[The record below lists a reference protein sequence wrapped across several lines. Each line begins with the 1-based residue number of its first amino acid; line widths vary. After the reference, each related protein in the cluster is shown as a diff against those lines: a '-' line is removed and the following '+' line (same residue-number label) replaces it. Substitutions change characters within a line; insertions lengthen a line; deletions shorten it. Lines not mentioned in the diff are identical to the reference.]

1 MDRALQCSW
10 KYSYAFVK
18 AMYDWRIK
26 LVMSNDY
33 TSYDAIADSQLD
45 GVDITDEWVYAVRNW
60 ETEASLE
67 DYKESYYD
75 NFEPN
80 LDDFEY
86 CEDDDYYYY
95 LDDWDYEIVNNENLL
110 DCIADIEDYY
120 ETALSEDDKQR
131 IETVFNC
138 AQEYKKQEKERREK
152 AEEKARQQNSYK
164 VYSHI

>member
-1 MDRALQCSW
+1 MDASLWTSW

-33 TSYDAIADSQLD
+33 TSYDAIVDSQLQD
-45 GVDITDEWVYAVRNW
+45 VDIIEERVDAVRSW

-67 DYKESYYD
+67 DFKESYYND
-75 NFEPN
+75 FEPD
-80 LDDFEY
+80 LDNFEY

-120 ETALSEDDKQR
+120 ETTLSETDKQK
-131 IETVFNC
+131 IETVFNY
-138 AQEYKKQEKERREK
+138 ALERRKEEEERK
-152 AEEKARQQNSYK
+152 KKDEEKRRQLNSYK